1 MQIQASNFAFTPT
14 QLTAKK
20 GEKVRLQISGTSGIH
35 GVAIP
40 GLSINVRVEAGQTVS
55 VDVPTDQ
62 VGSFDVFCSIP
73 CGPGHRDM
81 KATVVIQ

>member
-1 MQIQASNFAFTPT
+1 MKASNFAFTPSHM
-14 QLTAKK
+14 TAKK

-40 GLSINVRVEAGQTVS
+40 GLAINVRVEAGQTVS
-55 VDVPTDQ
+55 VDLPTGEA
-62 VGSFDVFCSIP
+62 GSFDIFCSIP

-81 KATVVIQ
+81 KATVVVQ